1 MIFRRYLNLWCLN
14 SSMSYD
20 LTPLSRIIIAKSLI
34 KKVLFNSF
42 GRNILNSSFVSVLR
56 NIFCNMFN
64 LLIISIELFDGLI
77 LNRVYGF
84 ILNHSFGYGHIFC
97 SGLRNIFDILSFVR
111 YLLLNSNRFIVNVS
125 LFNRYML
132 DVRSHLRLF
141 PDLLRHN
148 RSQLLRLNIL
158 VSRLNILDLVLI
170 LGGLN
175 IAHGSLN

>member
-1 MIFRRYLNLWCLN
+1 
-14 SSMSYD
+14 MSYD

-97 SGLRNIFDILSFVR
+97 SGLSNIFDILSFVR